1 MSRRSSRAFGRASG
15 AFAFSGYRYT
25 EMMVELAPAKNAIQI
40 GADPM
45 VIVRPEGAW
54 DEPGILETAGSDPAT
69 PPKVSGAGHISAA
82 ASSAWTP
89 QVQASWRRWADA
101 SLL

>member
-1 MSRRSSRAFGRASG
+1 
-15 AFAFSGYRYT
+15 
-25 EMMVELAPAKNAIQI
+25 MMVELAQAKNAIQI
-40 GADPM
+40 RADPM

-69 PPKVSGAGHISAA
+69 PTNVSGASHTSAA

-89 QVQASWRRWADA
+89 QAQASWLRWADA
-101 SLL
+101 SRL